1 MIETEVEAAGA
12 GLILVAGLP
21 MVSPT
26 PKPELTDEL
35 WSDLL
40 LIQAG
45 DGVDTDDVAAFIT
58 RAEAHMGTT
67 DMHRIDAKVAAGMM
81 TSDEAEGA
89 RRSIRSRISAEKRRQ
104 MLDGSRQAAC
114 VGSSLRA
121 PDFVDAIASAEG
133 KLQAAQKELE
143 QLQGGNLKKNR
154 KEIRRVENRVRG
166 LAEKLAGIKGQEQ
179 LTYDILG
186 EARDPL
192 LRAIARGQTMQAR
205 EAETAEV
212 KRDRFGAKVIHRR
225 GEKRGQAV
233 FKYDRAV
240 RIKNLT
246 GIEHALHSGHLRA
259 IRGAMAEEHLVR
271 IGEEYGAAYEIIE
284 GLASRAGE
292 GGGGFKPKAPLPRAI
307 EAGETLA
314 DMRKG
319 LNARQRKVL
328 DLVCGESLRAREA
341 ATAMGAGFPATV
353 RALVGGLK
361 AAETSR
367 LAERERRE
375 QNGAVPIGARV
386 QMANA
391 MLRGVRA

>member
-1 MIETEVEAAGA
+1 MTF
-12 GLILVAGLP
+12 VAGLP
-21 MVSPT
+21 MFSPT
-26 PKPELTDEL
+26 SKPDLTDEL

-40 LIQAG
+40 LIQSA
-45 DGVDTDDVAAFIT
+45 DGVDADQVAAFII

-67 DMHRIDAKVAAGMM
+67 DMHRINAKAATGMLTEGEAEEARRVIRAKVSAG
-81 TSDEAEGA
+81 
-89 RRSIRSRISAEKRRQ
+89 KRRH
-104 MLDGSRQAAC
+104 MLEESRQAAS

-121 PDFVDAIASAEG
+121 PDFVIAITSAEL

-143 QLQGGNLKKNR
+143 QLQAGNLKKNR

-192 LRAIARGQTMQAR
+192 LRAMARGETMQAR

-240 RIKNLT
+240 RIKNLS
-246 GIEHALHSGHLRA
+246 GIEHAFHSGHLRA
-259 IRGAMAEEHLVR
+259 IRGVMAEDHLLR
-271 IGEEYGAAYEIIE
+271 IGNLYGAAYEVVE
-284 GLASRAGE
+284 GKATNAGE
-292 GGGGFKPKAPLPRAI
+292 GGSGFKPKAPLPRNI

-314 DMRKG
+314 DMRKH
-319 LNARQRKVL
+319 LTKRQRDVL
-328 DLVCGESLRAREA
+328 DLVCGESYRLREA
-341 ATAMGAGFPATV
+341 ATKLGAGFPATV

-375 QNGAVPIGARV
+375 HNGEMPVGLRV
-386 QMANA
+386 QLANQV
-391 MLRGVRA
+391 LRGVRA